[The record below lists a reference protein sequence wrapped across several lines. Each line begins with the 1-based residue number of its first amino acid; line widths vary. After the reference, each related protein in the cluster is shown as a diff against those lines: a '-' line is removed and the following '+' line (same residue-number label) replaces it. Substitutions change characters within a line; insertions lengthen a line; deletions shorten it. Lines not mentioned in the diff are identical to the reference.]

1 MSNLKQRQFQRTLR
15 NQSTDSA
22 LRKRSLI
29 IGSIIAT
36 VIAATPFMFYLYE
49 SVPETKVW
57 DTFLF
62 TFESH
67 FYENANQAMWLIT
80 TKAIPLLLLFLW
92 FFTCRHWWY
101 HAILVPIAMYTV
113 QLSSFLSDETQLID
127 GFSFLYFFPIM
138 AIIIPSIYLV
148 RARMFNRI
156 NDADKTLEELEE
168 EFKVG
173 GKGFW
178 GKFSDYF

>member
-101 HAILVPIAMYTV
+101 VCPALYMVAARSKWSLPSTFLRMDNA
-113 QLSSFLSDETQLID
+113 SS
-127 GFSFLYFFPIM
+127 
-138 AIIIPSIYLV
+138 
-148 RARMFNRI
+148 
-156 NDADKTLEELEE
+156 
-168 EFKVG
+168 
-173 GKGFW
+173 
-178 GKFSDYF
+178 